1 MTKLESVPQVNRTE
15 ILRGILNTADVDS
28 TRTLLATIQGAGWPA
43 DETNKVIGALGLA
56 GTKPTD
62 IKSIWSRYGRPIVTF
77 GGSAALW
84 GEMAIESSLKTGLIR
99 TFLTEPSQILRNA
112 EPLVGARLVDITN
125 AFITSAGSIIKAPVD
140 ISNPILFNALGMAA
154 AAVVVG
160 GGLKKGLETFDPGK
174 SFRSR
179 SAIEREK
186 MIQDGKWPVDKAGQI
201 LAFGATDTSLA
212 EPLMTNLKKHG
223 YVIPIHRGITN
234 SYPHA
239 NPDNIWISAGADKS
253 AKTTREMARRELLLR
268 ANAIDASVILVNC
281 MREIGV
287 YQNLDVSDTDNAPAG
302 VMFPQVADAVFEQ
315 ITELTRLVYGKDA
328 PTKLYVAIIS
338 RYTTVGQKLISGE
351 GKSVSITARELFE
364 EETDEPT
371 VIIEPEELA
380 ETELVNLLNKLK
392 TDKRL
397 FGEGTKTAVLAFGD
411 SKTNEKTR
419 ENMKKAYIDKK
430 ITDEVVDSIQ
440 DANVVIM
447 TSTEDIDMAAL
458 IQQYRQELD
467 KAGKTSVPIIAILK
481 RPDTRNLAKLGLDFT
496 INVQELISNEVD
508 KIFSEKLINS
518 NIPPEVEKIA
528 SDRLQKRQ
536 KMRVRAAK
544 T

>member
-1 MTKLESVPQVNRTE
+1 MTKLELVPQVNRTE
-15 ILRGILNTADVDS
+15 IVQGVLNTADVNT
-28 TRTLLATIQGAGWPA
+28 TRNLLATIRGAGWPE

-56 GTKPTD
+56 ETKPTD
-62 IKSIWSRYGRPIVTF
+62 LKSIWSRYGRPIVTF

-84 GEMAIESSLKTGLIR
+84 GEMAIESSLKQGLVR
-99 TFLTEPSQILRNA
+99 TILTDPSQILRNA
-112 EPLVGARLVDITN
+112 EPVVGARLVDITN
-125 AFITSAGSIIKAPVD
+125 AFITSAGSIIKAPVE
-140 ISNPILFNALGMAA
+140 IGNPILFNALGTAA

-160 GGLKKGLETFDPGK
+160 GGLKKGLETFDPGR
-174 SFRSR
+174 SFKSR

-186 MIQDGKWPVDKAGQI
+186 MIQDGKWPVDKAGHI

-223 YVIPIHRGITN
+223 YVIPIHRGTTN

-239 NPDNIWISAGADKS
+239 NVDNIWVSAGADKS

-268 ANAIDASVILVNC
+268 SNAIDASVVLVNC

-287 YQNLDVSDTDNAPAG
+287 YQSLDVSDTDNAPPG

-315 ITELTRLVYGKDA
+315 TSELTRLVHGKDA
-328 PTKLYVAIIS
+328 PTKLYIAIVS
-338 RYTTVGQKLISGE
+338 RYTTVGQKLFGA
-351 GKSVSITARELFE
+351 GDKSIPIAARELFE
-364 EETDEPT
+364 EETDDPT

-380 ETELVNLLNKLK
+380 EAELTNLLAKIRTEK
-392 TDKRL
+392 GL
-397 FGEGTKTAVLAFGD
+397 FEEGTKAAVLAFGD

-419 ENMKKAYIDKK
+419 ENMKKAYTDKK
-430 ITDEVVDSIQ
+430 TVDEVVDNIQ
-440 DANVVIM
+440 NANVVIM

-467 KAGKTSVPIIAILK
+467 KAGKTNVPIIAILK
-481 RPDTRNLAKLGLDFT
+481 RPDTRNLAQLGLDFT

-508 KIFSEKLINS
+508 KILSEKLIND
-518 NIPPEVEKIA
+518 NIPSEVEKTA
-528 SDRLQKRQ
+528 KDRLQKRQ
-536 KMRVRAAK
+536 KMRVKAVR